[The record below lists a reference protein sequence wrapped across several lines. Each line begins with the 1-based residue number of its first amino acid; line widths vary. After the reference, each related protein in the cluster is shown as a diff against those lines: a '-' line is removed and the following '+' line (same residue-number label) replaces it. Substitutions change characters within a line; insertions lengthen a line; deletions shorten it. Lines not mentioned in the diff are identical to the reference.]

1 MLNFFPSDGHNIGEV
16 LVQRAG
22 DGGGGVVM
30 LVAELV
36 GVDVAGAEPLPVP
49 VLVILQTQP
58 PAPQLSRYTP
68 TSSFSPG
75 SVNTL
80 KTNVQFS
87 SSRMILE
94 NRICDSYL
102 AMLIAVLKIH
112 SLLCP
117 NIIISGERQHGSP
130 VARAWSPGDK

>member
-22 DGGGGVVM
+22 DGGCGVVV
-30 LVAELV
+30 LGAELV
-36 GVDVAGAEPLPVP
+36 GVDVAGAEPLLVP
-49 VLVILQTQP
+49 VLVLLQTQP

-87 SSRMILE
+87 MILE
-94 NRICDSYL
+94 NRISDSYL

-117 NIIISGERQHGSP
+117 NIIIS
-130 VARAWSPGDK
+130 